1 MKKRGGERSS
11 RCARLDRMR
20 MCVQPVAG
28 GRQPTNRG
36 KIMGRSS
43 FVHVGGS
50 MLSAFT
56 FREFRVIN
64 RRAGGRF
71 TRVRMRVCS
80 IYACISVFR
89 FDCTQSCSELSP
101 MKRNRESGRRYPNIR
116 HPRDLCTPFFGTAAC
131 SVAKRN
137 SSRRG
142 ARKRSLLPSERA
154 VAAHDCCF

>member
-1 MKKRGGERSS
+1 MLSNDIKKQRVKARSGKKKVEKNGQRVKKFELVRAHGGGLKAWVEGARKGDRQRNEEREGERSS

-64 RRAGGRF
+64 RRA
-71 TRVRMRVCS
+71 
-80 IYACISVFR
+80 
-89 FDCTQSCSELSP
+89 
-101 MKRNRESGRRYPNIR
+101 RR
-116 HPRDLCTPFFGTAAC
+116 
-131 SVAKRN
+131 
-137 SSRRG
+137 
-142 ARKRSLLPSERA
+142 
-154 VAAHDCCF
+154 